1 MLYPERAREVQDD
14 RISAEALIA
23 RLHISQLDAIPK
35 GLNLGL
41 VKISVQGTIFFKKL
55 VQF

>member
-23 RLHISQLDAIPK
+23 RLHISQLGAIPK